1 MFMTIIELLIYI
13 EFFKIL
19 IYTVG
24 YNNIM
29 FSFHNLFSSMTL
41 TNSLLKMRLFVLG
54 LLLIVL
60 EN

>member
-1 MFMTIIELLIYI
+1 MIMTII

-19 IYTVG
+19 IYTVW

>member
-1 MFMTIIELLIYI
+1 MLDHVSSLFDLKKCMFMTIIELLIYI

-19 IYTVG
+19 IYNVW

-41 TNSLLKMRLFVLG
+41 TNSL
-54 LLLIVL
+54 
-60 EN
+60 